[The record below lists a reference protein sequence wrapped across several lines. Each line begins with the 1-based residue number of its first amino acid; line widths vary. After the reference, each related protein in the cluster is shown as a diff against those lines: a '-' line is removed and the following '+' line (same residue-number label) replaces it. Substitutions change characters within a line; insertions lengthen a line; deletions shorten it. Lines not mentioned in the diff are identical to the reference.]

1 MIVWTAKDPAEI
13 ADYTWTP
20 DLDAGDT
27 IATFTTSVT
36 SGTVVIDSS
45 TRTTT
50 TGTVWLSGGADKELA
65 MFSLTVTTAGG
76 RTFREG
82 AVLPIFDRATELL
95 ALFRLRYPAFA
106 AVSDGLISY
115 RLFDALTE
123 VGDNW
128 PSAQRTN
135 ARLAWS
141 AHKLAEA
148 GSLGGA
154 VPQGVTS
161 FKSGTFSATVSDSV
175 AGLTGMDATV
185 YGREFVALRR
195 VAFAGPRMAWTP
207 PTALD

>member
-27 IATFTTSVT
+27 IASFSASVT
-36 SGTVVIDSS
+36 TGTVSIDS
-45 TRTTT
+45 TDDTDA
-50 TGTVWLSGGADKELA
+50 TGTVWLSGGADKELVL
-65 MFSLTVTTAGG
+65 FSLTVTTAGG

-82 AVLPIFDRATELL
+82 AVLPVFNRAAELL

-106 AVSDGLISY
+106 SVSDGLISY
-115 RLFDALTE
+115 RLYDALTE
-123 VGDNW
+123 VDDNW
-128 PSAQRTN
+128 PAPQRTN

-148 GSLGGA
+148 GSIGGA

-161 FKSGTFSATVSDSV
+161 FKSGTFSATVSDAV
-175 AGLTGMDATV
+175 AGLTGFDATV

>member
-20 DLDAGDT
+20 DLDPGDT
-27 IATFTTSVT
+27 IATFTASVT
-36 SGTVVIDSS
+36 SGAVEIDS
-45 TRTTT
+45 TEDTDT
-50 TGTVWLSGGADKELA
+50 TGTLWLSGGADKELA
-65 MFSLTVTTAGG
+65 MFSLAVTTAGG

-106 AVSDGLISY
+106 TVSDGLISY

-128 PSAQRTN
+128 PDAQRTN

-161 FKSGTFSATVSDSV
+161 FKSGTFSATVSDAV
-175 AGLTGMDATV
+175 AGLTGLDATV

>member
-20 DLDAGDT
+20 DLDPGDT
-27 IATFTTSVT
+27 IATFTASVT
-36 SGTVVIDSS
+36 SGAVEIDS
-45 TRTTT
+45 TEDTDT
-50 TGTVWLSGGADKELA
+50 TGTLWLSGGADKELA

-106 AVSDGLISY
+106 TVSDGLISY

-128 PSAQRTN
+128 PDAQRTN

-195 VAFAGPRMAWTP
+195 AAFAGPRMAWTP